1 MIEIIPI
8 DLLFGMSII
17 FLKFPF
23 FLLSWISFSLSTC
36 MYFKGPRTL
45 ALARGEVTQRI
56 KQV

>member
-17 FLKFPF
+17 FIKSPF
-23 FLLSWISFSLSTC
+23 FLLSWISFSLS

-45 ALARGEVTQRI
+45 ALARAEVTQRI